1 MALKTDRRV
10 RQWEDVL
17 PVSREELLRRGLLAV
32 LTERIWHLKER
43 LRQLAE
49 QYGSLSQ
56 LERRIKTEGVPP
68 SDHSLYHDWLEWR
81 AAQHELDRL
90 LEALKTAQ

>member
-1 MALKTDRRV
+1 MALKTGSST
-10 RQWEDVL
+10 QGLEDLL

-32 LTERIWHLKER
+32 LTERIWQLKER

-49 QYGSLSQ
+49 HHGSLNQ
-56 LERRIKTEGVPP
+56 LEHRINVEGISPD
-68 SDHSLYHDWLEWR
+68 DHALYHDWLEWH

-90 LEALKTAQ
+90 LEALKTAL